1 MDYNTYYNKILTDE
15 NMMET
20 IQHGR
25 SDYPFHF
32 YYDNLSLFDFNC
44 IEWHWHNEFEFVFVE
59 KGNAIFWAGEKQF
72 SITEGQGFWVNSGIL
87 HRFYSEKGA
96 VIPNFLLLPT
106 FIAASNSIRLFVF
119 FTGNPLAKR
128 SFTCYEKNNI
138 TPNRRMR
145 NGTTH
150 LLSCTGTLASD
161 LFPCKR
167 RFIKRKTNK
176 YCFITRSTA
185 TYDAIHSPKF

>member
-59 KGNAIFWAGEKQF
+59 EGNAVFLAGEKQF

-87 HRFYSEKGA
+87 HRFYSEKCQ
-96 VIPNFLLLPT
+96 
-106 FIAASNSIRLFVF
+106 R
-119 FTGNPLAKR
+119 
-128 SFTCYEKNNI
+128 
-138 TPNRRMR
+138 
-145 NGTTH
+145 
-150 LLSCTGTLASD
+150 
-161 LFPCKR
+161 
-167 RFIKRKTNK
+167 
-176 YCFITRSTA
+176 
-185 TYDAIHSPKF
+185 